1 MGNVGG
7 VANIVGQ
14 VAKFG
19 NMDYDKVLFRLE
31 KALYK
36 SAWSSMMYSNDTII
50 GKFFISKKHAYISGI
65 TYYVVLLSEFCHPND
80 NTQKKYGLIA
90 NHDYIYST
98 NVGSGTG
105 LTPSIGFYDL
115 TDNKWVGNPS
125 KEAQETILDFL
136 VSTKQV
142 QMPQNSNQDSNQGQN
157 QSGGSPSRLCN
168 KPTKSGR
175 PCKNIYGMC
184 KYH

>member
-14 VAKFG
+14 VANYG
-19 NMDYDKVLFRLE
+19 NMDYDTVLFRLE
-31 KALYK
+31 KDLFK
-36 SAWSSMMYSNDTII
+36 SGWSSMMYSNSTII
-50 GKFFISKKHAYISGI
+50 GRFFISKKHSYISGT
-65 TYYVVLLSEFCHPND
+65 TYYVVLLAELCHPNAT
-80 NTQKKYGLIA
+80 TQQKYGLVA
-90 NHDYIYST
+90 DHDYIYST

-105 LTPSIGFYDL
+105 LTSDIGFYDL
-115 TDNKWVGNPS
+115 TANAWVGSPS
-125 KEAQETILDFL
+125 TEAQENILDFL

-142 QMPQNSNQDSNQGQN
+142 QMPTQDST
-157 QSGGSPSRLCN
+157 QSQTGGSRLCN

-175 PCKNIYGMC
+175 SCKNIAGMC

>member
-14 VAKFG
+14 AAKFG
-19 NMDYDKVLFRLE
+19 NLDYDNVLFRFK

-36 SAWSSMMYSNDTII
+36 SGWSMMIYSNQTII
-50 GKFFISKKHAYISGI
+50 GHYFISKKTAYISGI
-65 TYYVVLLSEFCHPND
+65 TYYVVLLAEFCHPNAS
-80 NTQKKYGLIA
+80 TCQKYGLVGD
-90 NHDYIYST
+90 HDYIYST

-105 LTPSIGFYDL
+105 LKPDIGFYDL
-115 TDNKWVGNPS
+115 TTNVWVGVPS
-125 KEAQETILDFL
+125 QEAQNTILDFL
-136 VSTKQV
+136 VATKQV
-142 QMPQNSNQDSNQGQN
+142 QMPPTETPA
-157 QSGGSPSRLCN
+157 QSGGGSKLCN

-175 PCKNIYGMC
+175 PCKNLADMC

>member
-19 NMDYDKVLFRLE
+19 NIDYDNILFRLE

-36 SAWSSMMYSNDTII
+36 SGWSVMMYSNETII
-50 GKFFISKKHAYISGI
+50 GKYFTSKKHAYISGV
-65 TYYVVLLSEFCHPND
+65 TYYVVLLAEFCHPNVA
-80 NTQKKYGLIA
+80 TQQKYGLVA
-90 NHDYIYST
+90 DHDYIYST

-105 LTPSIGFYDL
+105 LVPDIGFYDL
-115 TDNKWVGNPS
+115 TINDWVGAPS

-136 VSTKQV
+136 ISTKQV
-142 QMPQNSNQDSNQGQN
+142 QMPTQN
-157 QSGGSPSRLCN
+157 QSGGSGLCN

-175 PCKNIYGMC
+175 PCKNVAGMC